1 MNRRLPPF
9 VRRLVLGGAL
19 LAATLLAWLP
29 QPPSVRAA
37 EHVARP
43 VLLAQAD
50 TKAAAETAR
59 EAAREAS
66 EIARE
71 AAREA
76 SEAAREA
83 AAAAKAAAREARR
96 KATEADVADDAAK
109 DDRHKGITIGIS
121 GTDREY
127 DSFDQF
133 LDRDPWLAT
142 MVIGIVFVVFLTPIL
157 LVALVVWYKVRK
169 TRLQNETM
177 VKLAERGALPPAEA
191 MQAVVGGRAD
201 TAIAASA
208 APLAEQARTLRRAAA
223 WSDLRKG
230 VLMGAIGLATTFYS
244 MLDDGTANWLGLAL
258 LFVGIGY
265 CALWYFEDR
274 QATAGR
280 AAAPAPAPGSGPGD
294 GQN

>member
-1 MNRRLPPF
+1 MNRRLPTY

-19 LAATLLAWLP
+19 LAATLLALAP
-29 QPPSVRAA
+29 QAPAVRAA
-37 EHVARP
+37 EPPPGPLV
-43 VLLAQAD
+43 VVEAD
-50 TKAAAETAR
+50 PKAAADAAR
-59 EAAREAS
+59 DAAREAS
-66 EIARE
+66 A
-71 AAREA
+71 
-76 SEAAREA
+76 AAREA

-96 KATEADVADDAAK
+96 QATDAAAAP
-109 DDRHKGITIGIS
+109 DTAGDAARDGHRKGITIGIS

-142 MVIGIVFVVFLTPIL
+142 MVIGVVFVVFLTPIL
-157 LVALVVWYKVRK
+157 LVALVVWYKMRK

-201 TAIAASA
+201 AAIAATSV
-208 APLAEQARTLRRAAA
+208 PLAEQARTLRRAAA
-223 WSDLRKG
+223 WSDLRRG
-230 VLMGAIGLATTFYS
+230 VLLAAVGLATTLYS
-244 MLDDGTANWLGLAL
+244 LLDDATANWLGLAL

-274 QATAGR
+274 QASVVHPAV
-280 AAAPAPAPGSGPGD
+280 PAPAPGPRPGD

>member
-1 MNRRLPPF
+1 MDRRLPPY

-19 LAATLLAWLP
+19 LAATLLALLP
-29 QPPSVRAA
+29 QAPPVRAA
-37 EHVARP
+37 ESFAPPP
-43 VLLAQAD
+43 VLAQVDA
-50 TKAAAETAR
+50 KAAADAAR
-59 EAAREAS
+59 DAAREATD
-66 EIARE
+66 
-71 AAREA
+71 
-76 SEAAREA
+76 AAREA

-96 KATEADVADDAAK
+96 NAAEAEPGADGAVAN
-109 DDRHKGITIGIS
+109 RHKGITLGIS

-142 MVIGIVFVVFLTPIL
+142 MVIGVVFVVFLTPIL
-157 LVALVVWYKVRK
+157 LIALVIWYKLRK

-177 VKLAERGALPPAEA
+177 VRLAERGILPPAEA
-191 MQAVVGGRAD
+191 LQAVGTGRAD
-201 TAIAASA
+201 AALGVA
-208 APLAEQARTLRRAAA
+208 AVPLAEQARVLRRAAA

-230 VLMGAIGLATTFYS
+230 VLMGAVGLATTFYS

-274 QATAGR
+274 QTTVVP
-280 AAAPAPAPGSGPGD
+280 AAAPVPMPGPGD

>member
-1 MNRRLPPF
+1 MNRCLPPY

-19 LAATLLAWLP
+19 LTATLLASLP
-29 QPPSVRAA
+29 EAPPVRAA
-37 EHVARP
+37 ESAAP
-43 VLLAQAD
+43 PLLLAQVDAKATAD
-50 TKAAAETAR
+50 AAR
-59 EAAREAS
+59 DAAREATD
-66 EIARE
+66 
-71 AAREA
+71 
-76 SEAAREA
+76 AAREA
-83 AAAAKAAAREARR
+83 AAAARAAAREARR
-96 KATEADVADDAAK
+96 NAAEAEPGADGAAES
-109 DDRHKGITIGIS
+109 RHKGITIGIS

-142 MVIGIVFVVFLTPIL
+142 MVIGVVFVVFLTPIL
-157 LVALVVWYKVRK
+157 LIALVIWYKLRK

-177 VKLAERGALPPAEA
+177 VRLAERGILPPAEA
-191 MQAVVGGRAD
+191 LQAVGTGRAD
-201 TAIAASA
+201 AALGVAA
-208 APLAEQARTLRRAAA
+208 APLSEQARVLRRAAA

-230 VLMGAIGLATTFYS
+230 VLMGAVGLATTFYS

-274 QATAGR
+274 QTAVVP
-280 AAAPAPAPGSGPGD
+280 AAAPVPTPGPGD